1 MEGARHV
8 ELGAADRLCV
18 LTDDR
23 LVCYHAGRRTEAR
36 LAELAELAELPSLPP
51 IP

>member
-1 MEGARHV
+1 MEGARDV

-36 LAELAELAELPSLPP
+36 LDELAELLSLPP

>member
-36 LAELAELAELPSLPP
+36 LDELDELLSLPP